1 MTSLVMKLRRCRG
14 FLARPRARE
23 PLKSVAGGLVKE
35 ATGEAK
41 DGSFQEQSACE
52 LGVSN
57 LAVLGLRRF
66 LLVDQAPDL
75 LEDLLSDKASEK
87 AANDA
92 DREEE
97 ELHGSGQGAL
107 RRGGS
112 WTTVGALSNRIEQ
125 LASELLAGC

>member
-1 MTSLVMKLRRCRG
+1 MS
-14 FLARPRARE
+14 RA
-23 PLKSVAGGLVKE
+23 VVKE

-57 LAVLGLRRF
+57 LAVLGFRRF

-75 LEDLLSDKASEK
+75 LEDLLSDKTSQK

-92 DREEE
+92 DGEEE
-97 ELHGSGQGAL
+97 ELHG
-107 RRGGS
+107 
-112 WTTVGALSNRIEQ
+112 
-125 LASELLAGC
+125 